1 MGFFISANKNRKRQK
16 IIFLVTAIF
25 LAAGLVG
32 STLIGVFGGG
42 SPGNVNAEYQP
53 PKSAGEIVAGLE
65 QQLEENPGDVAI
77 MGKLAE
83 EYYRNGQVDKSLETY
98 EKALQTDPDNHEL
111 RTSLA
116 VTCFLEDKSDR
127 AVAEIKQVI
136 ADNPDNQEAHYY
148 LGLFLAYGQG
158 EYQQAQQEL
167 QKFIDMA
174 DPETMS
180 GKIATAK
187 EMIAEIEDMDN

>member
-42 SPGNVNAEYQP
+42 TPGNVNAEYQP
-53 PKSAGEIVAGLE
+53 PESAAEKVTGLE
-65 QQLEENPGDVAI
+65 KQMEENPGDVVI

-98 EKALQTDPDNHEL
+98 EKALQADPDNHEL

-116 VTCFLEDKSDR
+116 VTYFLENKSDR
-127 AVAEIKQVI
+127 AVEEIKKVI
-136 ADNPDNQEAHYY
+136 DGNPDNQEAHYY

-158 EYQQAQQEL
+158 EYEQALQEL
-167 QKFIDMA
+167 HTFIDTA

-180 GKIATAK
+180 GKITTAK
-187 EMIAEIEDMDN
+187 EMIAEIEDMNN